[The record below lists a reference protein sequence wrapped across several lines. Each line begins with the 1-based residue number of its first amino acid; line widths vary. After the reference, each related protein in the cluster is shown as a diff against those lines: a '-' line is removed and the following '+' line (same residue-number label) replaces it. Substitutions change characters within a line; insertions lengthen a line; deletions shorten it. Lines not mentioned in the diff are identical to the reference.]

1 MSGANALGLRSN
13 WPRLELLSDQSLL
26 YAIALLPIV
35 AYPFL
40 PSVGRSGVRCEL
52 FLIWSAVVPLTL
64 MLAMRFYFEGPILEV
79 EEYFIWLMYTL
90 AMAGI
95 QGLRVPSDR
104 LPKPTDFNLAAGL
117 PEGFLIFALI
127 DFFSNGIPLFTPTW
141 IGWLSR
147 LLYLL
152 FAFFFI
158 LAVPLVVFTF
168 WDAPRALF
176 KFTTR
181 QVSEWYWLPENGTL
195 CLRADCLEAFLFG
208 RYRKAFGDF
217 TFPHDYAQ
225 LLGTPSTAMNK
236 LLSID
241 DENEAESAVL

>member
-26 YAIALLPIV
+26 NAIALLPIV

-64 MLAMRFYFEGPILEV
+64 MLAMRFYFEGPKLEV
-79 EEYFIWLMYTL
+79 EEYFIWLIYSL
-90 AMAGI
+90 ALAGI
-95 QGLRVPSDR
+95 QGLRMPSDR
-104 LPKPTDFNLAAGL
+104 LPKPKDFNLVAGL
-117 PEGFLIFALI
+117 PECFLIFALI
-127 DFFSNGIPLFTPTW
+127 DFFSNGMPLFTPTW

-152 FAFFFI
+152 FAIFFI
-158 LAVPLVVFTF
+158 LAVPLVIFTSL
-168 WDAPRALF
+168 DVPRAYL

-181 QVSEWYWLPENGTL
+181 QVSEWFWLPENGAVRDFAPAWSIL
-195 CLRADCLEAFLFG
+195 LAFAVVIV
-208 RYRKAFGDF
+208 RIV
-217 TFPHDYAQ
+217 
-225 LLGTPSTAMNK
+225 
-236 LLSID
+236 LSI
-241 DENEAESAVL
+241 AVLESRLS